1 MPSPPPRP
9 SRLRVGGISC
19 KERGRL
25 HVTITGLVIAL
36 SSQSDCRH
44 CVTPDSASVG
54 LRVFRRRNA
63 ICRLGMVRGLALA
76 CIGSCFGR
84 VVVCV
89 VGMRV
94 VCVSGMVV
102 VRVVVC
108 QWFVFWCC
116 GGLCFGML
124 VVCVLAC
131 QWFVSW
137 CCGGLCFGRGS
148 GLCCGVVVVRVSAC

>member
-1 MPSPPPRP
+1 M
-9 SRLRVGGISC
+9 
-19 KERGRL
+19 
-25 HVTITGLVIAL
+25 TITGLVIAL

-102 VRVVVC
+102 VRVV
-108 QWFVFWCC
+108 
-116 GGLCFGML
+116 GLCLGVV
-124 VVCVLAC
+124 VVCVL
-131 QWFVSW
+131 
-137 CCGGLCFGRGS
+137 
-148 GLCCGVVVVRVSAC
+148 GVVVVCVVAW